1 MHGELVIY
9 SLWLMVTGCA
19 SQNGGDRLGELER
32 DEGPQVMLWTKA
44 SPLVISNRYTIN
56 RKRAH
61 EEPLCTKAVSI
72 VATSGEKI

>member
-1 MHGELVIY
+1 MVN
-9 SLWLMVTGCA
+9 WLYTASGSWA
-19 SQNGGDRLGELER
+19 QAARSQNGGDRLGELER

-61 EEPLCTKAVSI
+61 EEPHCTKAVSI
-72 VATSGEKI
+72 VATTGEKI